1 MAASPT
7 MIESGGGTDLVEVD
21 APADLVSVRRV
32 FRAAVVIA
40 AVPFVV
46 TAAALIFGV
55 GGDYLPSGDL
65 AMTEMHVRD
74 VGRHEVLTGLWSR
87 IHWNHPGPLQFYL
100 IAPFYRLA
108 GSSSL
113 GMVLG
118 ALAINLAAV
127 VGILAVARRR
137 GGTPLVLCS
146 LVACLLLTRSL
157 GPEFLGD
164 AWNLTLPVL
173 PFALMAFVAW
183 SMLVGETWALPA
195 GAALATFLVQTHIG
209 YLATAGGLFACGVLG
224 LVLSA
229 RREHGPGWGRRLL
242 RPAAFTVGVFAV
254 LWLPPAIDL
263 VTNTPS
269 NAGDIYR
276 YFRDPGQAGHTLA
289 EGWRVTTGQFTLPPE
304 WLTGK
309 LPVGMFGESRYFYTS
324 PLPVLLAP
332 VAAAAMV
339 LWRRGREARGLAV
352 TTALLVGFV
361 VVSVMRTA
369 GPVWDYRLRYTWV
382 TPVVALVGVL
392 WAGWLVVARRWPGLG
407 RALVPA
413 GLAVAVALAGLNA
426 VSGARA
432 GTPHEHDVE
441 VVETLSG
448 PVIDAYADVDGQVV
462 VAEVLGVAG
471 PWYSRALVLQLER
484 SGIDARFEPRLG
496 FTATPNRVFAGGE
509 VAARLVVASE
519 DDIDALIDQPGVRLL
534 ARWSGIPPEQRQQRR
549 AAEERLIAARDAGE
563 LSDTEYFNEM
573 VALAEDDPR
582 GDQTATSASDVAV
595 FLDERPT

>member
-1 MAASPT
+1 MLDSDGDPDLAA
-7 MIESGGGTDLVEVD
+7 VD
-21 APADLVSVRRV
+21 PPDGLVSDRRV

-40 AVPFVV
+40 AAPFVV
-46 TAAALIFGV
+46 TAAALIFG
-55 GGDYLPSGDL
+55 GGGEYLPSGDL

-87 IHWNHPGPLQFYL
+87 FHWNHPGPLQFYL

-118 ALAINLAAV
+118 ALAVNLAAV

-137 GGTPLVLCS
+137 GGTPLLLCS

-173 PFALMAFVAW
+173 PFALMAFVVW
-183 SMLVGETWALPA
+183 SMLAGETWALPA

-209 YLATAGGLFACGVLG
+209 YLATAGALFACGALG

-229 RREHGPGWGRRLL
+229 RREHGPGWGRPLL
-242 RPAAFTVGVFAV
+242 RPAAFTVGVLAV

-263 VTNTPS
+263 VTNSPS

-276 YFRDPGQAGHTLA
+276 YFRDPGEAGHSLA
-289 EGWRVTTGQFTLPPE
+289 EGWRVTTGQFALPPE

-309 LPVGMFGESRYFYTS
+309 LPAGFLGQSRYLYTS
-324 PLPVLLAP
+324 PLPVLLVP
-332 VAAAAMV
+332 VAAAAIA
-339 LWRRGREARGLAV
+339 LWRLGRETRGLAV
-352 TTALLVGFV
+352 TTALLLGFV

-382 TPVVALVGVL
+382 PPLVASVAVL
-392 WAGWLVVARRWPGLG
+392 WAGWLVVTRRWPGLG

-426 VSGARA
+426 ASGARA
-432 GTPHEHDVE
+432 GTPHESDVA
-441 VVETLSG
+441 VVETLAV
-448 PVIDAYADVDGQVV
+448 PVIDAYRDADGQVV
-462 VAEVLGVAG
+462 VTEIVGAAG

-484 SGIDARFEPRLG
+484 SGIDVRFDPYLG
-496 FTATPNRVFAGGE
+496 FTASPGRVYDGGA

-519 DDIDALIDQPGVRLL
+519 DEVPALIDQPGVRLL
-534 ARWSGIPPEQRQQRR
+534 ARWSEVPPEQRERRR
-549 AAEERLIAARDAGE
+549 AEEERLTAAHEAGE
-563 LSDTEYFNEM
+563 LGDAEFFMEM
-573 VALAEDDPR
+573 AAMAEDDQRSDEPE
-582 GDQTATSASDVAV
+582 TSATDVAV